1 MGEAHPQTT
10 VVPRPYP
17 FTNLSSHSQGSLMPG
32 FVQELPRPPNP
43 CIGGGFFLPP
53 ISAGKIDG
61 QKKKGAKRKHL
72 IVLLSRRQPSQKK
85 VNHTP
90 PLLSG
95 SDSFFVSGRVV
106 CFVSSFL
113 GVHSIKTSWR
123 VSWDQRRFIHVNLL
137 RTRSYPNFFSPSLA
151 WGDPYFLGWWVVS
164 WVSLNSLTRSKPP
177 NHIPSKTTPSTTP
190 QRCVSPKSGR
200 HTRRHHYGL
209 LLPFSPLFSQVAPTQ
224 PALQC
229 ASRTGHLSS
238 RM

>member
-85 VNHTP
+85 KSTT
-90 PLLSG
+90 PLLSFRALILFCLGARRVLRFFIFGCPFHKDILESFVG
-95 SDSFFVSGRVV
+95 SEKV
-106 CFVSSFL
+106 
-113 GVHSIKTSWR
+113 
-123 VSWDQRRFIHVNLL
+123 
-137 RTRSYPNFFSPSLA
+137 YP
-151 WGDPYFLGWWVVS
+151 
-164 WVSLNSLTRSKPP
+164 
-177 NHIPSKTTPSTTP
+177 
-190 QRCVSPKSGR
+190 C
-200 HTRRHHYGL
+200 
-209 LLPFSPLFSQVAPTQ
+209 
-224 PALQC
+224 
-229 ASRTGHLSS
+229 
-238 RM
+238 